1 MNNGIENILAVL
13 NPDNTMSINRPLAHA
28 IGMNETIVYAALISK
43 HSYYLATGR
52 LTEDGWFFSTVT
64 DLQESTTFGRKAQTS
79 AVNNLISIG
88 LIECELRG
96 MPARRYF
103 RVKMLCG

>member
-43 HSYYLATGR
+43 YSYYLATCSCFCSISLLAGR
-52 LTEDGWFFSTVT
+52 
-64 DLQESTTFGRKAQTS
+64 
-79 AVNNLISIG
+79 
-88 LIECELRG
+88 
-96 MPARRYF
+96 
-103 RVKMLCG
+103 

>member
-64 DLQESTTFGRKAQTS
+64 DLQESTTFGVKAQKS
-79 AVNNLISIG
+79 AIRNLTDRG
-88 LIECELRG
+88 LIKCEIRG
-96 MPARRYF
+96 MPAKRYH
-103 RVKMLCG
+103 